1 MIELSR
7 CPGCFAQENG
17 EIFEALKTMSAYFLR
32 ADAHSICQCIQAFG
46 LNDILF
52 SIVRL
57 ERLFARTRDTSPVR
71 GELTNTGKHEGRLKD
86 LWKEHGIEFTKKYIN
101 ACALMAIGGHVIA
114 EAHSLFPGRALRNAL
129 AECQDCGPSVD
140 ESLSAPAASKEVCAV
155 KEVCSRLV
163 RGTA

>member
-1 MIELSR
+1 MLDLSR
-7 CPGCFAQENG
+7 YPACFAQENG

-71 GELTNTGKHEGRLKD
+71 GELTNTGEREGHLTAVPQV
-86 LWKEHGIEFTKKYIN
+86 HGIEFVSS
-101 ACALMAIGGHVIA
+101 ALLATIMAKAVFCFRSGA
-114 EAHSLFPGRALRNAL
+114 QKCPG
-129 AECQDCGPSVD
+129 
-140 ESLSAPAASKEVCAV
+140 
-155 KEVCSRLV
+155 
-163 RGTA
+163 